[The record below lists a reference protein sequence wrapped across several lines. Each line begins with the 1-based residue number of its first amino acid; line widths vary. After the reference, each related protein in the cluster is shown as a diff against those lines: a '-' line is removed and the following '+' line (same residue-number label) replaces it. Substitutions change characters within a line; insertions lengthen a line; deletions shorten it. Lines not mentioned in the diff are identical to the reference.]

1 MDGVCSP
8 DCGQTWDSRGF
19 GEALDDLW
27 PALTPQRLLEDLFAD
42 PARLASAAPTLP
54 AAERAALLR
63 EPGGLTAADVP
74 LLDEAAELLG
84 QDERVARALS
94 AREQAQRVAY
104 AQGVLDIAAGS
115 RDPSD
120 EVLSVADL
128 LDKRMVSPLRAC
140 TDRPP
145 VCAEL
150 AARR

>member
-1 MDGVCSP
+1 LTIMDGVCSP

-19 GEALDDLW
+19 GEALDDLG
-27 PALTPQRLLEDLFAD
+27 PALTPQRLLEDLFA
-42 PARLASAAPTLP
+42 
-54 AAERAALLR
+54 
-63 EPGGLTAADVP
+63 AADVP

>member
-27 PALTPQRLLEDLFAD
+27 PALTPQRLLEDLFA
-42 PARLASAAPTLP
+42 
-54 AAERAALLR
+54 
-63 EPGGLTAADVP
+63 AADVP

-104 AQGVLDIAAGS
+104 DQGVLDIAAGS

-128 LDKRMVSPLRAC
+128 LDAG
-140 TDRPP
+140 
-145 VCAEL
+145 EL
-150 AARR
+150 AARLVISWRS